1 MKNDPHDSVPDE
13 ILAELADAV
22 SPILDK
28 IQDDDSYALFVI
40 GVKYI
45 QDEELGEGVQT
56 YLNANGFFEIIE
68 EGLYQEL
75 LDQVR
80 NGNMVLFSSLRNV
93 IRDLEDEL
101 DLSPDDEVELDD
113 PSPHYH

>member
-1 MKNDPHDSVPDE
+1 MKNDPYSSQPDE

-22 SPILDK
+22 SPVADK
-28 IQDDDSYALFVI
+28 MQGDDSYALFTI

-45 QDEELGEGVQT
+45 QDEEHGEGVQT

-80 NGNMVLFSSLRNV
+80 NGNMELFVSFRNV

-101 DLSPDDEVELDD
+101 EMSPDDEVELDD
-113 PSPHYH
+113 PSQNYH